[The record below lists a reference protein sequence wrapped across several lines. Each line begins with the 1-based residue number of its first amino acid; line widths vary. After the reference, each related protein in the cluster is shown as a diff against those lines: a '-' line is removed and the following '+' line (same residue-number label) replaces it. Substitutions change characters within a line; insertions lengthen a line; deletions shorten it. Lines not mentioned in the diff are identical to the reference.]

1 MIAVAVLL
9 ALLVVPLVVT
19 ALSRLMHGM
28 EGLPVPVPIPVPVTA
43 TPARSGPL
51 AR

>member
-1 MIAVAVLL
+1 MIAVAILL
-9 ALLVVPLVVT
+9 VLLVVPLVVT

-28 EGLPVPVPIPVPVTA
+28 GGVAVPVPIPVPVAA
-43 TPARSGPL
+43 TPARSGSL